1 MRISDG
7 SSDVF
12 SSDLID
18 LHDPPFAP
26 DRLDQEGEPHFGHL
40 AGVTRPAAALP
51 QEDILRGLLADGRSA
66 AQLLALGVT
75 LDRLFD
81 RLAVETVVAAK
92 FAVLRR
98 NRSEERRVG
107 KECVSPCRC
116 RWSPYHLQKI

>member
-81 RLAVETVVAAK
+81 RQTGRASCRERVFSK
-92 FAVLRR
+92 G
-98 NRSEERRVG
+98 RSWR
-107 KECVSPCRC
+107 SPD
-116 RWSPYHLQKI
+116 P